1 MFGLSPLELAIVALL
16 IVLLFGT
23 RRLPEL
29 GSGLGKAISNF
40 RKSYKDEQA
49 IDVTPPD
56 VTPSDVT
63 TSEGTDSNK
72 AEAAS
77 SKATNSSQK

>member
-1 MFGLSPLELAIVALL
+1 MFNLSPMELLVVALV

-40 RKSYKDEQA
+40 RKSYKEGTA
-49 IDVTPPD
+49 IDVTPQ
-56 VTPSDVT
+56 
-63 TSEGTDSNK
+63 EGQSTNK
-72 AEAAS
+72 VNQEAQGHTE
-77 SKATNSSQK
+77 SKKD